1 MARNVDMTVNNGVS
15 TAYCG
20 VLSSFDENYLLVTKS
35 TGEWCSF
42 GEWDLPKGRYSA
54 VFPWCFLSPGVG
66 CSVWMCE
73 CVFFPSCPYVVSI
86 FFESLTGSSY

>member
-35 TGEWCSF
+35 TGE
-42 GEWDLPKGRYSA
+42 
-54 VFPWCFLSPGVG
+54 
-66 CSVWMCE
+66 
-73 CVFFPSCPYVVSI
+73 
-86 FFESLTGSSY
+86 